1 MAANVLF
8 MPTGAHRRI
17 ERHIMQVTQVAAA
30 LRTLAAELGEQVTDE
45 FIEFV
50 HDSLDHLTL
59 PEEVKVWYREHD
71 ADYLALL
78 ADEFNDPA

>member
-1 MAANVLF
+1 MLTAAN
-8 MPTGAHRRI
+8 
-17 ERHIMQVTQVAAA
+17 VAAA

-50 HDSLDHLTL
+50 HDSLDHLKL